1 MRKFSVHAVLA
12 ILMLASVAAPRI
24 ALAEE
29 ITLTHVHGLTY
40 IADGKHLKH
49 EDGGM
54 MRNRLFSN
62 S

>member
-1 MRKFSVHAVLA
+1 MKNFSVHAVLA
-12 ILMLASVAAPRI
+12 TLMLVSVAAPRI

-40 IADGKHLKH
+40 GADGKRLKH

-54 MRNRLFSN
+54 MRNCLFSN